1 MFAEFLR
8 SRDDTSPG
16 PGTQSEKCFV
26 SRGQTV
32 ITHWSALAAANRRGR
47 GRVRAT
53 SLSIHRVKQHGQLQ
67 PAEVKVKQEEGCLQ
81 QVALATIIKLYTPH
95 IVLIVS
101 FRQTNKTNKNLTGN
115 L

>member
-8 SRDDTSPG
+8 SRDDTRPG

-26 SRGQTV
+26 SRDQTV

-101 FRQTNKTNKNLTGN
+101 FRQTNKNLTGN